1 MKLNHYAQFAAL
13 RTADSL
19 SNAGILDHFL
29 EGSSGDEIREKVALK
44 RLQFDTST
52 ALYSQVENVC
62 SLLECS
68 KRVFLE
74 MAVIDAIERAE
85 TVFGETYQEAT
96 GHAFGDEDSFIDA
109 QVNGAP
115 AQSIDQE

>member
-29 EGSSGDEIREKVALK
+29 EGSNGDEIREKVALK

-52 ALYSQVENVC
+52 VLYSQVENVC
-62 SLLECS
+62 SLLDCS

-74 MAVIDAIERAE
+74 MAVIDAIEKAE

-96 GHAFGDEDSFIDA
+96 GHAFGEEDSFYSA
-109 QVNGAP
+109 QLNGP
-115 AQSIDQE
+115 QIIDQG